1 MKIFLSYASE
11 DREQAKSI
19 YLPLHEQGHRV
30 FFDRSDL
37 PAGEEY
43 HNRIRK
49 AIEASDL
56 FVMLVSP
63 YAIDNGSYTL
73 TELDIAERAGARLL
87 PVMLRKPD
95 VESLPAAIKAVTF
108 LETDGSLPGAVAA
121 EVHRISR
128 ELSRRRR
135 RYAIAAL
142 AVVAAVSI
150 AAFYATKSRLWN
162 AETGKDGA
170 PTVLIPAGL
179 FIMGDDRVSP
189 RRRIYVDAF
198 RMDKYE
204 VTVGR
209 YAKFLQSTGNMR
221 PPEEWD
227 TVDVKL
233 QAELPVVGVDWQ
245 DAASYC
251 LWAGKR
257 LPTEAEWEKAAR
269 GGDERRYPWGND
281 APTADHAT
289 FGKPY
294 RNPVYKDGVAR
305 VGAHPKGASPFGIH
319 DLSGNAGEWVA
330 DWYAD
335 SFPRSDVRNPKGPE
349 RGEGKVV
356 RGGGWYD
363 GPDRITAT
371 RRMHSNLQ
379 NRADDVGF
387 RCASD

>member
-170 PTVLIPAGL
+170 PPISHQSRAVEAEKEIR
-179 FIMGDDRVSP
+179 DRGARSG
-189 RRRIYVDAF
+189 RRRLDRGFLRDQVATLECRD
-198 RMDKYE
+198 RQ
-204 VTVGR
+204 GR
-209 YAKFLQSTGNMR
+209 GT
-221 PPEEWD
+221 
-227 TVDVKL
+227 
-233 QAELPVVGVDWQ
+233 
-245 DAASYC
+245 
-251 LWAGKR
+251 
-257 LPTEAEWEKAAR
+257 
-269 GGDERRYPWGND
+269 
-281 APTADHAT
+281 
-289 FGKPY
+289 
-294 RNPVYKDGVAR
+294 
-305 VGAHPKGASPFGIH
+305 
-319 DLSGNAGEWVA
+319 
-330 DWYAD
+330 
-335 SFPRSDVRNPKGPE
+335 
-349 RGEGKVV
+349 
-356 RGGGWYD
+356 D
-363 GPDRITAT
+363 GPDSGGPVHHG
-371 RRMHSNLQ
+371 RRQGFAAPADLRGCVPHGQVRGHGGALCHVPAEHRQHEAAGRMGHRGCQ
-379 NRADDVGF
+379 AAGRAPGCRGRLAGRRQLLPVG
-387 RCASD
+387 REAAAYGGRMGEGGARWRRAQVSLGQ